1 VESRSCRLDELIGTG
16 SVISAGDHSVILVAL
31 LLRISEI
38 GSGANNGQSQFLMAV
53 DSQASAR
60 ELRYP
65 GRADFI

>member
-1 VESRSCRLDELIGTG
+1 VESRSCRLNEPIGTG
-16 SVISAGDHSVILVAL
+16 SVISAADRSVILVAL

-38 GSGANNGQSQFLMAV
+38 LMAV